1 MDDSDFCLC
10 QLSVTFKDGDV
21 FWVGGDC
28 AAFEEDERMCVVAFL
43 LKIDEAERFVGHL
56 VGEAVRMSC
65 GCAARGGGGGSGG
78 RVRCYKI

>member
-1 MDDSDFCLC
+1 MDDSDFGLC

-43 LKIDEAERFVGHL
+43 LKVDEAERFVGHL
-56 VGEAVRMSC
+56 VCEAV
-65 GCAARGGGGGSGG
+65 GLARGCSTGGALG
-78 RVRCYKI
+78 VAPPYD